1 MAVNHSITQ
10 AGKHE
15 DFNLQL
21 ARGQVL
27 NHRHIFKYG
36 YNGACGATSET
47 IWFQSGVYTW
57 SSAAVKLKISSDNG
71 ADDGDPAGN
80 GANTVTVEGLDGN
93 YAEISETV
101 TMNGTTP
108 VETDATFLRT
118 HRMYVATA
126 GSGLTNTGVIY
137 AADTGDSYGT
147 PGVPDTATGI
157 RSTIGA
163 GEGQTLQAFYT
174 VPAGYTAYL
183 YNITSSSFN
192 ATNSSDVTLVSRLV
206 GGAFRTQNK
215 FTVFKGSFLM
225 PYAAPAVFPEKTDLE
240 MRVVGNASATDAS
253 GTMDIIL
260 VKN

>member
-10 AGKHE
+10 AGTTE
-15 DFNLQL
+15 DFALQV
-21 ARGQVL
+21 ARGQVY

-57 SSAAVKLKISSDNG
+57 SSAAVKLKISSDNA

-118 HRMYVATA
+118 HRMYVETA

-137 AADTGDSYGT
+137 AADTGDTYGT

-163 GEGQTLQAFYT
+163 SEGQTLQAFYT
-174 VPAGYTAYL
+174 IPAGYTGYMSS
-183 YNITSSSFN
+183 ITGASGDG
-192 ATNSSDVTLVSRLV
+192 TNSSIVTMKARTV
-206 GGAFRTQNK
+206 GGAFRTKNK
-215 FTVFKGSFLM
+215 FVVFKGTYPIHFDI
-225 PYAAPAVFPEKTDLE
+225 PQAYAEKTDIE
-240 MRVVGNASATDAS
+240 VIATGNATATDVAI
-253 GTMDIIL
+253 TFELIL